1 MRVFDGFWEYR
12 YETLLRE
19 FSKGAHLGDP
29 RPAIYLTAGVVLLA
43 LVVGGV
49 RCAAVVVGVTGLANL
64 TTVLLASTL
73 SVARE
78 PLPYSDLWPSNHTT
92 AVAAAGLSLLLIF
105 RGRLRYPAALLALG
119 MCVGIAL
126 MLLIRGTHLLSDV
139 VAALL
144 VAGFWAAV
152 GAQVLA
158 AHASS

>member
-1 MRVFDGFWEYR
+1 MLRDG
-12 YETLLRE
+12 
-19 FSKGAHLGDP
+19 
-29 RPAIYLTAGVVLLA
+29 RPADGQVRRELPHRARTVGEA
-43 LVVGGV
+43 LED
-49 RCAAVVVGVTGLANL
+49 RA
-64 TTVLLASTL
+64 
-73 SVARE
+73 

-92 AVAAAGLSLLLIF
+92 AVAAAGLSLVLIF

-119 MCVGIAL
+119 MCVGITS

-144 VAGFWAAV
+144 VAGFWAVV